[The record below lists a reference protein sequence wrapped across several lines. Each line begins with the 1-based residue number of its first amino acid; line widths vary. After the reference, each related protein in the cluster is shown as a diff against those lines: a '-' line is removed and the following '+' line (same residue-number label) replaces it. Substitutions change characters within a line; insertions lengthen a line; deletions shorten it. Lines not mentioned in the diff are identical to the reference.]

1 MKSSVAVQDLK
12 LTGQS
17 KQPVDLV
24 AHQSEMLLEQQ
35 LPLTRSSSL
44 GTMVVSPTLPT
55 AKPPVGPAS
64 GDCKFMSLVTTTRM
78 HIIKD
83 PNTLKGHEIGPS
95 NIDEQVNPLAT
106 KA

>member
-1 MKSSVAVQDLK
+1 MAVQDLK

-44 GTMVVSPTLPT
+44 GTVVVSPTLPT

-64 GDCKFMSLVTTTRM
+64 GDCEFMSLVMAAGM
-78 HIIKD
+78 HFIKD
-83 PNTLKGHEIGPS
+83 PNTLKGHEVGPG
-95 NIDEQVNPLAT
+95 NVDEQVNSLAT
-106 KA
+106 KV